1 MITGL
6 RLVHP
11 GKGETLPPLLLLLEL
26 LALPELLEL
35 LEPLAPPVPPVPPRP
50 AVPELLLEPVSPPV
64 RYQVMLEPTGRSS
77 AWRELASMSRC
88 ASKATSHS
96 GCRPKRILA
105 SAER

>member
-64 RYQVMLEPTGRSS
+64 PPVAEFVFPVFSVVVKVRHAGVMHKMDENMKT
-77 AWRELASMSRC
+77 
-88 ASKATSHS
+88 T
-96 GCRPKRILA
+96 
-105 SAER
+105 